1 MKGKDVMKTKIVL
14 IVVTVI
20 LAAVLLPEI
29 VIAFLTK
36 LDGILYIT
44 FRIVC
49 NLMKLFTVIGMF
61 TVVVLLIV
69 LLVKGVKARK

>member
-1 MKGKDVMKTKIVL
+1 MKTKIVL

-20 LAAVLLPEI
+20 LAAILLPEI

-69 LLVKGVKARK
+69 LLVKGAKARK

>member
-1 MKGKDVMKTKIVL
+1 MKTKIVL